1 MADESNAA
9 SIVVEIERVL
19 QLLVEGEIELQE
31 QVPWSSNYTFLARV
45 HDEELECLAVYKPQR
60 GERPL
65 WDFPDG
71 TLCLREYAAFVVS
84 QVLGWGLVPPTV
96 LRDGPH
102 GMGMLQLYVDADPE
116 EHFFNLRDEH
126 QVEFQ
131 CVALFD
137 ALTNNADRKGG
148 HCLRDRHGRIWSID
162 HGLTFNAQPKLRTV
176 IWDYAG
182 QPIPPSL
189 LDDLR
194 TLKTH
199 LNDSQGIRQ
208 VLEQLLSPQE
218 LQTLLERLDDLLA
231 SGHFPQPGPGRN
243 VPWPLV

>member
-1 MADESNAA
+1 VADESNAA